1 MSHLYHGFHH
11 VGSLRSIQWQRIA
24 QRGFIREA
32 IIKPE
37 IKFLSVGTGFG
48 DELEVFFGGASDA
61 PPDLHITA
69 LDIDAAV
76 YDASVRAFARHQN
89 ITLNCVQADLLDLA
103 RIEGFGHFDMTQ
115 AGFVLHDFDYS
126 DKDMATELLSRS
138 VQSGGWVMLSEIFSS
153 ETVPDVSEITSIYD
167 KFLAEAADAVS
178 EGQMSRYQWREL
190 MGADDLSTPGL
201 QRTRHEAALGGRD
214 FFESVPQTCERL
226 MRHGLKIDRIA
237 TNPYH
242 SNLAVILAKR

>member
-1 MSHLYHGFHH
+1 MSHLYSGFHH
-11 VGSLRSIQWQRIA
+11 VGCLRSIHWQRLT
-24 QRGFIREA
+24 QLGLIREA

-48 DELEVFFGGASDA
+48 DELEAFFGDASDA
-61 PPDLHITA
+61 PIDLHITA
-69 LDIDAAV
+69 LDVDAAV
-76 YDASVRAFARHQN
+76 YEAAVRAFSRHQN

-103 RIEGFGHFDMTQ
+103 RIEGFGHFDMAQ
-115 AGFVLHDFDYS
+115 AGFVLHDFDYP
-126 DKDMATELLSRS
+126 DKDMAIQLLSQS
-138 VQSGGWVMLSEIFSS
+138 VHLGGQIMLSEIFSS
-153 ETVPDVSEITSIYD
+153 KPVPDVSEIITIYD
-167 KFLAEAADAVS
+167 KFLAEAAEAVS

-190 MGADDLSTPGL
+190 IGADDLSTPGL

-237 TNPYH
+237 SNPYH